1 MHILKHD
8 KRRLFM
14 KHKINKNIL
23 ITISLVI
30 LIIALMILWAL
41 KILDIATIGVI
52 IACLGVI
59 YYFIYVGANY
69 SHSIYGGR
77 FEEHFEKGDDKKN
90 EQ

>member
-1 MHILKHD
+1 MKNKID
-8 KRRLFM
+8 K
-14 KHKINKNIL
+14 NVL
-23 ITISLVI
+23 IAISLVI
-30 LIIALMILWAL
+30 LAVALILLWAF

-52 IACLGVI
+52 IVCLGVV

-77 FEEHFEKGDDKKN
+77 FEEHFREGSDKKN

>member
-1 MHILKHD
+1 
-8 KRRLFM
+8 M
-14 KHKINKNIL
+14 KNKINKNIL

-30 LIIALMILWAL
+30 LIIALMLLWAF
-41 KILDIATIGVI
+41 KILDIVTTGVI

-77 FEEHFEKGDDKKN
+77 FEEHFGKGDDKKK
-90 EQ
+90 

>member
-1 MHILKHD
+1 
-8 KRRLFM
+8 M
-14 KHKINKNIL
+14 KNKIDKNIL

-30 LIIALMILWAL
+30 LAIALILLWAF

-59 YYFIYVGANY
+59 YYFIYVGTNY
-69 SHSIYGGR
+69 SHSIYGGG
-77 FEEHFEKGDDKKN
+77 FEEHFKNGDDKKD